1 MPIYPARASLPRIL
15 AADCDASD
23 AVFDVVHVAGAAVG
37 GRPQILKCDPKTNG
51 FTHPPIGVI
60 FEKPTATTAI
70 VITLGEMDVGVV
82 LTPGRSVWVGA
93 NGKPTSSVPSP
104 DPGAKIATMLIG
116 TATDSG
122 RLFVRPE
129 GRPIIRS
136 DA

>member
-1 MPIYPARASLPRIL
+1 MPLYPASQSRPRIM

-23 AVFDVVHVAGAAVG
+23 SVFDCVHVAAAAVA
-37 GRPQILKCDPKTNG
+37 GRAQVRKCDPKTNG
-51 FTHPPIGVI
+51 FTHPPVGVI

-70 VITLGEMDVGVV
+70 VITLGEMDVGVA

-93 NGKPTSSVPSP
+93 NAQPTSSVPSP
-104 DPGAKIATMLIG
+104 DPGGKIATILIG
-116 TATDSG
+116 TATDAG

-129 GRPIIRS
+129 SRPIIRS